1 MIEFLQKLIK
11 IQSLSPRD
19 EGCFDLIE
27 ERLNKLE
34 FNCERINYANVENL
48 YATYGDK
55 GKLFCFLGHT
65 DVVPTGPEEQ
75 WTHPP
80 FSAHIDEDLLYGRG
94 TADMKA
100 SIAAFLESLEEF
112 FATSPEL
119 NYRIAIL
126 LTSNEE
132 GDAID
137 GFIDKI
143 VDDMIEKDEK
153 IDLCLVGEP
162 TSYEKIGDSVRIGR
176 RGSLGG
182 SLKIIGKQGHIAYPE
197 NVDNPIFSASDVI
210 VKLKNTT
217 WDNGNAIFQPTSF
230 QISNIHSGTGAKNIV
245 PGDLDMLFNFRYST
259 ESTKETLIAE
269 FESILNELNIEYEI
283 EWKLSGL
290 PYLTKKDNLKDV
302 VVQSIKNI
310 TGYIPD
316 LNAKGGTSD
325 GRFIAKMGT
334 EIVELGPL
342 NETIHQIDEHV
353 KISEIWTLK
362 DIYTDI
368 LKGLN
373 TKVILTFLSAFKK
386 VSHYY

>member
-11 IQSLSPRD
+11 IKSLSPRD

-80 FSAHIDEDLLYGRG
+80 FSAHIDGDLLYGRG

-182 SLKIIGKQGHIAYPE
+182 SLRIIGKQGHIAYPE

-310 TGYIPD
+310 TGYIPN

-373 TKVILTFLSAFKK
+373 TKLS
-386 VSHYY
+386 

>member
-27 ERLNKLE
+27 EKLVKLD
-34 FNCERINYANVENL
+34 FKCERINYANVENL
-48 YATYGDK
+48 YATYGNK

-75 WTHPP
+75 WTYPP
-80 FSAHIDEDLLYGRG
+80 FSAQIDGDLLYGRG

-100 SIAAFLESLEEF
+100 SIAAFLQSLEEF
-112 FATSPEL
+112 FETSPEL

-132 GDAID
+132 GDAVD

-143 VDDMIEKDEK
+143 VDDMIENDEK

-210 VKLKNTT
+210 VKLKNTI

-230 QISNIHSGTGAKNIV
+230 QISNIHSGTGAKNVV
-245 PGDLDMLFNFRYST
+245 PGDLDMFFNFRYST
-259 ESTKETLIAE
+259 ESTQETLINE
-269 FESILNELNIEYEI
+269 FESILNELNINYEI
-283 EWKLSGL
+283 DWKLSGL
-290 PYLTKKDNLKDV
+290 PYLTKEDNLKDV
-302 VVQSIKNI
+302 VVQSIQDV
-310 TGYIPD
+310 TGYTPD

-325 GRFIAKMGT
+325 GRFVAKMGT

-353 KISEIWTLK
+353 KISEIITLQK
-362 DIYTDI
+362 IYTNI
-368 LKGLN
+368 LINLN
-373 TKVILTFLSAFKK
+373 KK
-386 VSHYY
+386 L

>member
-27 ERLNKLE
+27 ERLVELDFK
-34 FNCERINYANVENL
+34 CERINYANVENL
-48 YATYGDK
+48 YATYGNK

-75 WTHPP
+75 WTYPP
-80 FSAHIDEDLLYGRG
+80 FSAQIDGDLLYGRG

-112 FATSPEL
+112 FETSPEL

-132 GDAID
+132 GDAVD

-143 VDDMIEKDEK
+143 VDDMIENDEK

-210 VKLKNTT
+210 VKLKNTI

-230 QISNIHSGTGAKNIV
+230 QISNIHSGTGAKNVV
-245 PGDLDMLFNFRYST
+245 PGDLDMFFNFRYST
-259 ESTKETLIAE
+259 ESTQETLINE
-269 FESILNELNIEYEI
+269 FESILNELNINYEI
-283 EWKLSGL
+283 DWKLSGL
-290 PYLTKKDNLKDV
+290 PYLTKEDNLKDV
-302 VVQSIKNI
+302 VVQSIQDV
-310 TGYIPD
+310 TGYTPD

-342 NETIHQIDEHV
+342 NETIHQINEHV
-353 KISEIWTLK
+353 KISEIITLQK
-362 DIYTDI
+362 IYTNI
-368 LKGLN
+368 LINLN
-373 TKVILTFLSAFKK
+373 KK
-386 VSHYY
+386 L

>member
-34 FNCERINYANVENL
+34 FKCERINYANVENL
-48 YATYGDK
+48 YATYGEK

-80 FSAHIDEDLLYGRG
+80 FSGHIDGDLLYGRG

-112 FATSPEL
+112 FATNPEL

-162 TSYEKIGDSVRIGR
+162 TSYEKIGDSVRSGR

-259 ESTKETLIAE
+259 ESTKETLINE

-373 TKVILTFLSAFKK
+373 TKLS
-386 VSHYY
+386 

>member
-27 ERLNKLE
+27 ERLNRLK

-310 TGYIPD
+310 TGYFPD

-325 GRFIAKMGT
+325 GRFISKMGT

-373 TKVILTFLSAFKK
+373 TKLS
-386 VSHYY
+386 

>member
-1 MIEFLQKLIK
+1 MIEFLQKLIQ
-11 IQSLSPRD
+11 IQSISPRD

-27 ERLNKLE
+27 ERLNKLS
-34 FNCERINYANVENL
+34 FKCERIDYLNVENL

-55 GKLFCFLGHT
+55 GKIFCLLGHT
-65 DVVPTGPEEQ
+65 DVVPTGPEDQ

-80 FSAHIDEDLLYGRG
+80 FSGHIEGDVMYGRG

-100 SIAAFLESLEEF
+100 SIAAFIESLEEF
-112 FATSPEL
+112 MDSEPDL

-132 GDAID
+132 GDAED

-162 TSYEKIGDSVRIGR
+162 TSYKKIGDSIRIGR

-182 SLKIIGKQGHIAYPE
+182 SLKIIGKQGRIAYPE
-197 NVDNPIFSASDVI
+197 NVVNPIFSASDVI
-210 VKLKNTT
+210 VRLKNTV

-245 PGDLDMLFNFRYST
+245 PGELDMLFNFRYST
-259 ESTKETLIAE
+259 ESTHEKLMSE
-269 FESILNELNIEYEI
+269 FESILKELNVEYEI
-283 EWKLSGL
+283 DWKLSGL
-290 PYLTKKDNLKDV
+290 PYLTKEDNLKDV
-302 VVQSIKNI
+302 VVESIENI
-310 TGYIPD
+310 TGYAPD

-353 KISEIWTLK
+353 KISEIELLQK
-362 DIYTDI
+362 IYTNI
-368 LKGLN
+368 LNNLN
-373 TKVILTFLSAFKK
+373 QKLA
-386 VSHYY
+386 

>member
-27 ERLNKLE
+27 ERLVKLD
-34 FNCERINYANVENL
+34 FKCERINYANVENL
-48 YATYGDK
+48 YAAYGNK

-65 DVVPTGPEEQ
+65 DVVPTGPEEK
-75 WTHPP
+75 WTYPP
-80 FSAHIDEDLLYGRG
+80 FSAQIDGDLLYGRG

-132 GDAID
+132 GDAVD
-137 GFIDKI
+137 GFIDKL
-143 VDDMIEKDEK
+143 VDDMIDNDEK

-210 VKLKNTT
+210 VKLKNTI

-230 QISNIHSGTGAKNIV
+230 QISNIHSGTGAKNVV
-245 PGDLDMLFNFRYST
+245 PGDLDMFFNFRYST
-259 ESTKETLIAE
+259 ESTKETLINE
-269 FESILNELNIEYEI
+269 FESILNELNINYEI
-283 EWKLSGL
+283 DWKLSGL
-290 PYLTKKDNLKDV
+290 PYLTKEDNLKDV
-302 VVQSIKNI
+302 VVQSIQDV
-310 TGYIPD
+310 TGYTPD

-342 NETIHQIDEHV
+342 NETIHQIDERI
-353 KISEIWTLK
+353 KISELWTLK
-362 DIYTDI
+362 DIYKDI

-373 TKVILTFLSAFKK
+373 SKLS
-386 VSHYY
+386 

>member
-34 FNCERINYANVENL
+34 FKCERINYANVENL
-48 YATYGDK
+48 YATYGEK

-80 FSAHIDEDLLYGRG
+80 FSGHIDGDLLYGRG

-112 FATSPEL
+112 FATNPEL

-259 ESTKETLIAE
+259 ESTKETLINE

-362 DIYTDI
+362 AIYTDI

-373 TKVILTFLSAFKK
+373 TKLS
-386 VSHYY
+386 

>member
-1 MIEFLQKLIK
+1 MIEFLQELIK

-27 ERLNKLE
+27 EKLNKLE
-34 FNCERINYANVENL
+34 FNCERINYKNVENL

-65 DVVPTGPEEQ
+65 DVVPTGPEER

-80 FSAHIDEDLLYGRG
+80 FSAHIDGDVLYGRG

-100 SIAAFLESLEEF
+100 SIAAFLESLEEV

-132 GDAID
+132 GDAAD
-137 GFIDKI
+137 GFIDMI
-143 VDDMIEKDEK
+143 VDDMIEKDKK

-162 TSYEKIGDSVRIGR
+162 TSYKKIGDSVRIGR

-182 SLKIIGKQGHIAYPE
+182 TLKIIGKQGHIAYPE

-217 WDNGNAIFQPTSF
+217 WDNGNAIFHPTSF
-230 QISNIHSGTGAKNIV
+230 QISNIHSGTGANNIV

-259 ESTKETLIAE
+259 ESTKETLISE
-269 FESILNELNIEYEI
+269 FESILKKLNIKYEI

-302 VVQSIKNI
+302 VVHSIKNI
-310 TGYIPD
+310 TGYTPD

-353 KISEIWTLK
+353 KISEIFTLK

-373 TKVILTFLSAFKK
+373 TKLS
-386 VSHYY
+386 

>member
-19 EGCFDLIE
+19 EGCFNLIE

-48 YATYGDK
+48 YATYGNK

-80 FSAHIDEDLLYGRG
+80 FSAHIDGDLLYGRG

-119 NYRIAIL
+119 SYRIAIL

-132 GDAID
+132 GDSKD

-153 IDLCLVGEP
+153 IDFCLVGEP

-176 RGSLGG
+176 RGSLLG

-210 VKLKNTT
+210 VKLKNTA

-269 FESILNELNIEYEI
+269 FESILKELNIEYEI

-334 EIVELGPL
+334 EIVELGTL

-362 DIYTDI
+362 EIYTDI

-373 TKVILTFLSAFKK
+373 TKLS
-386 VSHYY
+386 

>member
-80 FSAHIDEDLLYGRG
+80 FSAHIDGDLLYGRG

-132 GDAID
+132 GDAKD

-143 VDDMIEKDEK
+143 VDDMIEKNEK

-290 PYLTKKDNLKDV
+290 PYLTKEDNLKDV
-302 VVQSIKNI
+302 VVQSIQDI
-310 TGYIPD
+310 TGYRPN

-353 KISEIWTLK
+353 KISEIVTLQK
-362 DIYTDI
+362 IYTNI
-368 LKGLN
+368 LINLN
-373 TKVILTFLSAFKK
+373 NKL
-386 VSHYY
+386 

>member
-48 YATYGDK
+48 YAAYGDK

-80 FSAHIDEDLLYGRG
+80 FSAHIDGDLLFGRG

-182 SLKIIGKQGHIAYPE
+182 SLRIIGKQGHIAYPE

-310 TGYIPD
+310 TGYVPD

-373 TKVILTFLSAFKK
+373 TKLS
-386 VSHYY
+386 